1 MKEHDE
7 ESGIITIRRKGDI
20 RTISS
25 LSIKDISNSSQVH
38 AEGTG
43 EIKSPL
49 PGTIIEIHVHCGDIV
64 KEGQTVAVLE
74 TMKMENE
81 ILAESDGKVTS
92 IKISEGDYVPA
103 GAVIMTIS

>member
-1 MKEHDE
+1 MRFDE

-20 RTISS
+20 RTINS

-38 AEGTG
+38 SEGTG

-81 ILAESDGKVTS
+81 IMAPAAGKVK
-92 IKISEGDYVPA
+92 KIYVTEGK
-103 GAVIMTIS
+103 AVQQGEALIDLE